1 MAAGTTLYQS
11 MEVRESPD
19 SVMQSYIAAASGVS
33 GYTMNAAGT
42 SLIFTRKY
50 LPTWAIVVA
59 VLGALLFLIGLL
71 ALLVRTT
78 ETLTITLAATPTGG
92 TKVSISGLA
101 TAEMASKIS
110 AVSNSLTTAA

>member
-1 MAAGTTLYQS
+1 MAAGTSLYQS
-11 MEVRESPD
+11 LEVRESTD
-19 SVMQSYIAAASGVS
+19 AVMQSYIAAASGVS

-59 VLGALLFLIGLL
+59 ILGALLFLIGLL
-71 ALLVRTT
+71 ALVVRTT
-78 ETLTITLAATPTGG
+78 ETLTITLSATPSGG

-101 TAEMASKIS
+101 TSEMASRIS
-110 AVSNSLTTAA
+110 VVSNSLSLIG